1 MDLQEPHYFPDHI
14 LAQIV
19 SLTLRQHNFHK
30 RIKPVPFG
38 HLCESLFLFHLPNFL
53 TFLKTSVATARRT
66 LGHDLAHRADQ
77 IVSAA
82 DASARVKTQFFSHP
96 RRKPER
102 PELVAVIVVRFDN
115 LTLVGSFETRIG
127 RGTSDADRLANLLG
141 LSLVRHVN
149 LVLVYKLFV
158 FGLFCKK
165 LLNFFIPLMYVY
177 DFQHFT

>member
-1 MDLQEPHYFPDHI
+1 MDLQEPHYFSDHI

-30 RIKPVPFG
+30 RIKPVPLG

-53 TFLKTSVATARRT
+53 TFLKTSVATARGT
-66 LGHDLAHRADQ
+66 LGHDVAHRADQ

-102 PELVAVIVVRFDN
+102 PELVAVIVVRFDC
-115 LTLVGSFETRIG
+115 GSLGVRFETMIG

-141 LSLVRHVN
+141 LSFVRHIN
-149 LVLVYKLFV
+149 LVCLFISLFV

-165 LLNFFIPLMYVY
+165 
-177 DFQHFT
+177 